1 MFEEDFLKIPQVAE
15 SFQRLLKYFNKGQL
29 T

>member
-1 MFEEDFLKIPQVAE
+1 MFEEEFLKIPQVAE
-15 SFQRLLKYFNKGQL
+15 PFQRLLKYFNKGQL